1 MTVDGN
7 SFKPLGKWIAV
18 TTDIGGEKTT
28 ESGII
33 YEDKDVSS
41 GHVWS
46 NVVSVG
52 ADVVEDIKDGDK
64 IYWDIRTAKGNHYG
78 GYDLVHEDAVLA
90 VDR

>member
-1 MTVDGN
+1 M
-7 SFKPLGKWIAV
+7 SSLKPIGKWIV
-18 TTDIGGEKTT
+18 VSTDIGGQKTT
-28 ESGII
+28 EAGII

-46 NVVSVG
+46 TVASVG
-52 ADVVEDIKDGDK
+52 PDVAEDIRDGDK
-64 IYWDIRTAKGNHYG
+64 IYWDIRTSKGNHHG